1 MLLQETRLPG
11 NQQDDTSFHLSLVM
25 AGAVSAGAYTAG
37 VMDFLIEALDAME
50 AARDAGDP
58 NMPANHR
65 VSIDAVLGA
74 SAGGICSALL
84 PSIVRG
90 SVKGVRGPLY
100 QQGAKHS
107 VLYKAWVEKIDMK
120 GLLADDDLRGNQ
132 PLYSLLNTTGKDSL
146 DGIRDDAINLQK
158 TRTEYPKW
166 LRQPLPVYLT
176 TTNLRGTPY
185 SLDFNAIE
193 GRQHIISMHK
203 DYARFV
209 FGETNPGWTGHTFVD
224 FNTNGPGSGFR
235 DLGNAALGTSAFP
248 GALRARKI
256 KTTREFY
263 EQAIWRVPLE
273 KCEGDNCTQ
282 DRVIPPSFPEDVP
295 KDFDYWTIDGG
306 VLNNEPFEMG
316 RHLIADSS
324 GRNERDPVLSTRKLL
339 MIDPFPNDYDPDP
352 PENDQATI
360 PYVLMRMISALKQQ
374 ARFKAEDLSILQK
387 SASRYAIAPKRYE
400 LNDTGKQALAALPL
414 ACGSV
419 EAFGGFLDISFRH
432 HDYIL
437 GRMNAQRFLSGWF
450 AVPVSHRLVAQ
461 NWSPAQI
468 AHWQFE
474 ITDPD
479 DNTKIQKVVPIIP
492 LFDGL
497 GDMDAIGLD
506 PNARI
511 FTPPWPKGFEKRL
524 PEIEKWVSNRVHV
537 VGKALIRSSG
547 FGVFFRAILQGALR
561 LFLRQRAVEA
571 IMDALIASLAKAKL
585 VPEPVEEKK
594 TAKESTN
601 WREGGN

>member
-50 AARDAGDP
+50 AARDAEDP
-58 NMPANHR
+58 NMPANHK

-90 SVKGVRGPLY
+90 PVTGVKGPKY
-100 QQGAKHS
+100 APDANHS
-107 VLYKAWVEKIDMK
+107 ILYKAWVEKIDMK
-120 GLLADDDLRGNQ
+120 GLLADDDLRDDQ
-132 PLYSLLNTTGKDSL
+132 PLYSLLNTVGKDSL
-146 DGIRDDAINLQK
+146 EGIRDDAINIQK
-158 TRTEYPKW
+158 TRASYPKW
-166 LRQPLPVYLT
+166 LRQSLPVYLT

-185 SLDFNAIE
+185 NLDFNAIE
-193 GRQHIISMHK
+193 GRKHNISMHK

-256 KTTREFY
+256 KTSREFY

-282 DRVIPPSFPEDVP
+282 DRVIPPSFPKDVS
-295 KDFDYWTIDGG
+295 KDFNYWTIDGG

-374 ARFKAEDLSILQK
+374 ARFKAEDLSILQS
-387 SASRYAIAPKRYE
+387 SASRYAIAPRRYE
-400 LNDTGKQALAALPL
+400 LDENGEKALAKLPL
-414 ACGSV
+414 ACGSLG
-419 EAFGGFLDISFRH
+419 AFGGFLDISFRH

-450 AVPVSHRLVAQ
+450 AVPVTHRLVTGKWTQ
-461 NWSPAQI
+461 QQI
-468 AHWQFE
+468 DNWQFDLP
-474 ITDPD
+474 DPNNPD
-479 DNTKIQKVVPIIP
+479 QMHKVVPIIP

-497 GDMDAIGLD
+497 GDMDTIGLNPD
-506 PNARI
+506 AAV
-511 FTPPWPKGFEKRL
+511 FTPPWPEGFEKRL
-524 PEIEKWVSNRVHV
+524 PEIEEWISNRVHI

-571 IMDALIASLAKAKL
+571 IMKALIASLVKAKL